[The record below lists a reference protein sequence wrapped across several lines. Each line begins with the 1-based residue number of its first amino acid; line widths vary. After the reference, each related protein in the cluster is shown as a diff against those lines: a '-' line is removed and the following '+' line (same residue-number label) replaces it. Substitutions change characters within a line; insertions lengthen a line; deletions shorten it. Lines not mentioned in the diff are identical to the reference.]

1 MNKLYNP
8 ETMPPP
14 ASRYSQV
21 VEVPRNSRLTV
32 LSGQVGMRPDGTFP
46 EDFEGQAA
54 QAFENV
60 MAGLAAAGMEAS
72 DLVRLNTYVTRQE
85 DVGKFRAIRDR
96 FTGGHECGSTLVIVA
111 GLASPDWLVEIE
123 AMAARE

>member
-21 VEVPRNSRLTV
+21 VEIPPNSRQVV

-46 EDFEGQAA
+46 SDFEGQAE

-60 MAGLAAAGMEAS
+60 VAGLAAVGMAAT
-72 DLVRLNTYVTRQE
+72 DLVRLNTYVT
-85 DVGKFRAIRDR
+85 
-96 FTGGHECGSTLVIVA
+96 
-111 GLASPDWLVEIE
+111 
-123 AMAARE
+123 